1 MIGKQAPTFSC
12 EAVIKGETKKI
23 SLDDFKGKYK
33 VIFFYPKDFTY
44 VCPTELH
51 AFQEVLSEFQ
61 KRNVQVIGCS
71 VDDCATHCRWLDTPK
86 KLGGIEGISYPLIA
100 DTDKKMAKDY
110 GVLNEKEGVAFRGV
124 FLLDK
129 DNVVQSM
136 MINNLSLGRNVDEII
151 RLVDALQFVEQ
162 HGQVCPANWV
172 QGERGMQASK
182 EGLLDFFSNA

>member
-23 SLDDFKGKYK
+23 SLDDYTGKYK

-51 AFQEVLSEFQ
+51 AFQEMLPEFK
-61 KRNVQVIGCS
+61 KRNVEVIGCS
-71 VDDCATHCRWLDTPK
+71 VDDCVTHCKWLETPK
-86 KLGGIEGISYPLIA
+86 KLGGIEGIAYPLIA
-100 DTDKKMAKDY
+100 DTQKKIARDY

-151 RLVDALQFVEQ
+151 RLVDALQFVEK
-162 HGQVCPANWV
+162 HGQLCPANWV
-172 QGERGMQASK
+172 HGERGMQASK
-182 EGLLDFFSNA
+182 EGLLDFFN

>member
-1 MIGKQAPTFSC
+1 M
-12 EAVIKGETKKI
+12 
-23 SLDDFKGKYK
+23 
-33 VIFFYPKDFTY
+33 
-44 VCPTELH
+44 
-51 AFQEVLSEFQ
+51 
-61 KRNVQVIGCS
+61 
-71 VDDCATHCRWLDTPK
+71 
-86 KLGGIEGISYPLIA
+86 IA

-136 MINNLSLGRNVDEII
+136 MVNNLSLGRNVDEII

-182 EGLLDFFSNA
+182 EVVIDFFS